1 MGERAPPAILNPK
14 RINTITFKTHPI
26 LTPGTKLPN
35 TSNITKK
42 TLQTLQTLQTMSTIG
57 FAFKR
62 FWQSET
68 GPRTVHFWAPT
79 LKWGLVFAGLSD
91 LNRPVDKLS
100 GTQNLSLLATALIWT
115 RWSFVIK
122 PKNYLLASV
131 NFFLGCTAGVQI
143 GRLMNYRLT
152 NGDTMSQAI
161 GYLFHGK
168 PANTIAS
175 SGNGKKPE
183 QLIA

>member
-1 MGERAPPAILNPK
+1 
-14 RINTITFKTHPI
+14 
-26 LTPGTKLPN
+26 
-35 TSNITKK
+35 
-42 TLQTLQTLQTMSTIG
+42 MSTIG
-57 FAFKR
+57 MAFRR

-91 LNRPVDKLS
+91 MNRPVDKLS
-100 GTQNLSLLATALIWT
+100 GAQNLSLMATALIWT
-115 RWSFVIK
+115 RWSFVIR

-143 GRLMNYRLT
+143 SRILNYRLSS
-152 NGDTMSQAI
+152 GDTLTQAME
-161 GYLFHGK
+161 YMVRGK
-168 PANTIAS
+168 TATTVE
-175 SGNGKKPE
+175 NGGAKKPE

>member
-1 MGERAPPAILNPK
+1 MSAI
-14 RINTITFKTHPI
+14 
-26 LTPGTKLPN
+26 G
-35 TSNITKK
+35 
-42 TLQTLQTLQTMSTIG
+42 M
-57 FAFKR
+57 AFRR

-91 LNRPVDKLS
+91 MNRPVDKLS
-100 GTQNLSLLATALIWT
+100 GAQNLSLLATAVIWT

-131 NFFLGCTAGVQI
+131 NFFLGATAGMQI
-143 GRLMNYRLT
+143 GRILNYRLT
-152 NGDTMSQAI
+152 AGDTLQQAMSYMI
-161 GYLFHGK
+161 HGK
-168 PANTIAS
+168 PASTVE
-175 SGNGKKPE
+175 NGGSKKPE

>member
-1 MGERAPPAILNPK
+1 MSAI
-14 RINTITFKTHPI
+14 
-26 LTPGTKLPN
+26 G
-35 TSNITKK
+35 
-42 TLQTLQTLQTMSTIG
+42 M
-57 FAFKR
+57 AFRR

-91 LNRPVDKLS
+91 MNRPVDKLS
-100 GTQNLSLLATALIWT
+100 GAQNLSLLATAVIWT

-143 GRLMNYRLT
+143 GRILNYRLT
-152 NGDTMSQAI
+152 SGDTLSQAMS
-161 GYLFHGK
+161 YMLHGK
-168 PANTIAS
+168 PASTVGS
-175 SGNGKKPE
+175 SGAKKPE